1 MQIVSDEFNPMMISV
16 TDDDGVEYELE
27 IIDEIDYNGEHYM
40 AMLPSQQNPNLIVAE
55 PEELMILKVAYDENC
70 DEIFVTID
78 DDAEADEVTDIF
90 VSRLEG
96 LYDIDE
102 ADE

>member
-1 MQIVSDEFNPMMISV
+1 MSDEFNPMMISV

>member
-1 MQIVSDEFNPMMISV
+1 MSDEFNPMMISV

-102 ADE
+102 AYE

>member
-1 MQIVSDEFNPMMISV
+1 MHIVSDEFNPMMISV